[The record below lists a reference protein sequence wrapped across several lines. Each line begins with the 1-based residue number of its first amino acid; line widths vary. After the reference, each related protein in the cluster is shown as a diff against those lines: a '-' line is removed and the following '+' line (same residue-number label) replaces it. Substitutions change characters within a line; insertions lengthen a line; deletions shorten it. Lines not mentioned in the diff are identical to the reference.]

1 MKKRKGIILSGG
13 LGTRLFPV
21 TKVVSKQL
29 LPIYDKPMI
38 YYSLSVL
45 MLANIKEILIIT
57 TQKDIELYKNLL
69 KDGRDWGVKIDYAI
83 QKKPEGLA
91 QAFIIGERFLNNSP
105 SALILG
111 DNIFHGVGLEDL
123 LIKTSEDNSHEA
135 TVFACHVKD
144 PKRYGIVNFSKKN
157 IALNIDE
164 KPNRPKSNYAVTGL
178 YFYDNKASYYAKKL
192 KPSKRGEL
200 EITDLNRM
208 YLKTQKL
215 NVVKLGRGYSWL
227 DAGTHVSM
235 LEASMFIYNMEKRH
249 DLKIACLEEIA
260 LRKKWISKG
269 QFNNIIKPYLS
280 NDYGNYLNNLNI
292 D

>member
-69 KDGRDWGVKIDYAI
+69 KDGRGWGVKIDYAI

-123 LIKTSEDNSHEA
+123 LIKTSEDNSHGG

-164 KPNRPKSNYAVTGL
+164 KPKRPKSNYAVTGL
-178 YFYDNKASYYAKKL
+178 YFYDNKASYYTKKL

-200 EITDLNRM
+200 EITDLNRI
-208 YLKTQKL
+208 YLKTKKL
-215 NVVKLGRGYSWL
+215 NVVKLGRGYTWL
-227 DAGTHVSM
+227 DAGTHESM
-235 LEASMFIYNMEKRH
+235 LEASMFVYNIEKRQG
-249 DLKIACLEEIA
+249 LKIACPEEIA
-260 LRKKWISKG
+260 VRKKWISKKK
-269 QFNNIIKPYLS
+269 FNNIIKPYLS
-280 NDYGNYLNNLNI
+280 NDYGNYLHNLNI